1 MNSVW
6 IIAFG
11 LALGALLAIRN
22 MFSRRAERSQSMF
35 RAQLNQGQGEQESDR
50 FVDQQSNVAA
60 PVMAG
65 VASGDRQATTVA
77 RPSTWSDR
85 RLFSD
90 FRGIVGDEL
99 TDLVKP
105 DPEELPIRDDEY
117 VFGPITP
124 SLAQLLPET
133 AARREIQR
141 KSLLGAGY
149 RSRASWLNLTA
160 TRFVLAFFSL
170 ISIGF
175 WLIMAP
181 PSLEPWL
188 LAMVVVVPMLM
199 WAIPP
204 LVVSVKASDRKID
217 IERGLPDVLDMLNMG
232 VSQGLSVEQCFRR
245 ISGELSEAHP
255 ALADELRL
263 VTQQSDVGSLSQALR
278 NLNYRID
285 SPEVSSFTS
294 LLIQSESTGTSIS
307 RALGDYSDSI
317 RSSLKE
323 RADSRANA
331 ASFKLLFP
339 VALCLM
345 PSVFLFLLGPAIVQL
360 SDFLTNGA
368 EALNSDRQNA
378 MDSLQQQ
385 PRLDLS
391 RFSQNGF

>member
-22 MFSRRAERSQSMF
+22 MFSRRAERSKSMF
-35 RAQLNQGQGEQESDR
+35 RAQLNQGQCEQESGR
-50 FVDQQSNVAA
+50 SVDQQSNFAA

-65 VASGDRQATTVA
+65 VASEDRHSTTVA
-77 RPSTWSDR
+77 RSSTWSDR
-85 RLFSD
+85 RLFSN
-90 FRGIVGDEL
+90 FRGIVGDDL
-99 TDLVKP
+99 PDLVKP
-105 DPEELPIRDDEY
+105 APEELPIRDDEY

-124 SLAQLLPET
+124 SIAQLLPET
-133 AARREIQR
+133 AARREVQR

-160 TRFVLAFFSL
+160 TRFVLAFFAL

-181 PSLEPWL
+181 PSFEPWL
-188 LAMVVVVPMLM
+188 LAMIVVVPMLM

-391 RFSQNGF
+391 QFSQNGF